1 MSTKKSTSS
10 KKKQTQ
16 SKASSRLRY
25 TPVPGSILFKA
36 GILIAVLI
44 VAAIAMTCHVTDAVV
59 WSFLTMIAGYA
70 ALSNPQSNPT
80 K

>member
-1 MSTKKSTSS
+1 MFTKKTTSS
-10 KKKQTQ
+10 KKKQPK
-16 SKASSRLRY
+16 SKASSRIRY

-36 GILIAVLI
+36 GILISVLI
-44 VAAIAMTCHVTDAVV
+44 VAAIAMICHVTEAVV

-70 ALSNPQSNPT
+70 ALSNPQAGQT